1 MKDGRVE
8 IYTENVHYG
17 TNDTVTAMTI
27 VSAFSRWFALAA
39 LLLAASSCNQAP
51 DDETPGVNTQRLSDA
66 GQARQGRRSRLEAV
80 ASRQRSL
87 AVNYELQG
95 ASMVPRPFPSRERC
109 EKARTAIVEEQAKA
123 DNQLSAQ
130 GALPPNRPM
139 LFCARI

>member
-1 MKDGRVE
+1 MRGGHVE
-8 IYTENVHYG
+8 IYTENAHYG
-17 TNDTVTAMTI
+17 TNDTVTTMTI
-27 VSAFSRWFALAA
+27 LSALSSGFALAA

-80 ASRQRSL
+80 ASRRSSL

-95 ASMVPRPFPSRERC
+95 SSVVPRPFPSRERC
-109 EKARTAIVEEQAKA
+109 EKARTAIVEGQAKA

-130 GALPPNRPM
+130 GVLSPNRPM